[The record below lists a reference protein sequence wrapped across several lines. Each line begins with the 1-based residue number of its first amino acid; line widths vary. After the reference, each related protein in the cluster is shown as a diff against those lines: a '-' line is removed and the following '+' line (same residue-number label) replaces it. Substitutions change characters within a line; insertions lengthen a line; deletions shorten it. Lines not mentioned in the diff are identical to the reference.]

1 MYDVLIVGAGPS
13 GLYSS
18 IVLKRGIPTQ
28 NVEEDIKVGI
38 LEKGIVGGLTR
49 YAHIQISKHWSFSG
63 SNLINNFYQEARK
76 LNVDLYTR
84 TKVEKIE
91 NKKGYF
97 EIETNASN
105 FKAKYIILANGILSS
120 PESLKLEKV
129 IIGLHNAK
137 QMLEDI
143 RDKGWKNIILY
154 GNYTESLQKLRTD
167 LLTLDN
173 NLKIKIVIEPQN
185 RFEEGFGN
193 LCVSKDFVDFY
204 DGILIDYNSYKLRNG
219 STDKIE
225 IKSLNKDLG
234 FIYTNSFCETNIK
247 GLYAVGT
254 SSNVITGIPICLST
268 AQIASLDIGRK
279 LNKIIK
285 TEPSERFP
293 WFPRENNWNDSWL
306 NILKEKDEI

>member
-285 TEPSERFP
+285 TEPSGRFP